1 MKAARRPIAELTEKE
16 KEKKRREWRLA
27 KKKQKEGGV
36 TKPKNNKCCALNA
49 RLCEKLKKRI
59 TDQKK
64 VIDNILLKKHAL
76 QKNLYRH
83 KIKIEELRKLISNS
97 ERTENKYLINSSE
110 SKTNSEFVPTDINA
124 PTTSSGLTTT
134 DKSENEDLREKT
146 PMSNTLSFINENI
159 PSISTPEKNKV
170 KKQIL
175 QLNVISA
182 SLQTA
187 YEKHD
192 NKSKQILKDI
202 VSSEAI
208 EKYNLKTDISKS
220 LGLKGRVRKFQKKER
235 TYKEAKEIRIFFN
248 RDDNTRMTAG
258 KKECVGRGNDKLQKR
273 FLLTSLKKLYTKYV
287 SEGGKASFS
296 TFRRNRP
303 RNVLRPKLSD
313 RNTVACIKHSNLAFK
328 VAHLKKIGVI
338 GTSDLQELLAS
349 SVCSVESYDCMY
361 LNCEKCKDTNPEMNL
376 TDITNNTECTWIQWI
391 RKEFTFEKGIERKI
405 TTTKK
410 YAKESIKGTFSELKE
425 MFLAD
430 LRAFRQHF
438 FNINHQHKKYREVID
453 NLLPNEAALIID
465 FSENYSFSEINIR
478 DAQNQIPNDLD
489 PVPLTT
495 RLHQITYHVPSTTLR
510 YRNVSCFCK
519 SSLPRG
525 ICECYNAK
533 THVLKKTIV
542 HKINCSTNVSK
553 RMRNNEEAGQLN
565 ECGAVLP
572 EIPVVSHRISTNDI
586 DVIHD
591 EGGIFQSKTKASSC
605 IIRETAGTKIV
616 LMAKNQNSLN
626 INTNVLT
633 NVKQKPK
640 IISQVII
647 PPSKCTPKIVTNNE
661 NKENLSSLNT
671 KNYDRLKRK
680 TRKEIKR
687 KDKKLKR
694 KKEEDESSNSD
705 IAMSVHSDS
714 DICDV
719 ASESDSLDMQDT
731 DFNINKSKSKGCKK
745 NVKVKIEKTKT
756 CLIPDTMLHQP
767 SSSSNL
773 EIVPIDIKKYD
784 YVLVRH
790 FLKKRVEYFVGT
802 VLEKPFNDKVKISF
816 LRKVGKHDNTKFI
829 KTKSM
834 EVELIDCK
842 NIVKTVELMSINEN
856 ETDFVFLDDDDYIY
870 FD

>member
-146 PMSNTLSFINENI
+146 PMSKTLSFINENI

-220 LGLKGRVRKFQKKER
+220 LGLKGR
-235 TYKEAKEIRIFFN
+235 
-248 RDDNTRMTAG
+248 
-258 KKECVGRGNDKLQKR
+258 
-273 FLLTSLKKLYTKYV
+273 
-287 SEGGKASFS
+287 
-296 TFRRNRP
+296 
-303 RNVLRPKLSD
+303 
-313 RNTVACIKHSNLAFK
+313 
-328 VAHLKKIGVI
+328 
-338 GTSDLQELLAS
+338 
-349 SVCSVESYDCMY
+349 
-361 LNCEKCKDTNPEMNL
+361 
-376 TDITNNTECTWIQWI
+376 
-391 RKEFTFEKGIERKI
+391 
-405 TTTKK
+405 
-410 YAKESIKGTFSELKE
+410 
-425 MFLAD
+425 
-430 LRAFRQHF
+430 
-438 FNINHQHKKYREVID
+438 
-453 NLLPNEAALIID
+453 
-465 FSENYSFSEINIR
+465 
-478 DAQNQIPNDLD
+478 NQIPNDLD